1 MGIIIENLSKSYGT
15 VDVLE
20 NVNLEIN
27 EGEFLCITGPSG
39 CGKTTLL
46 RLIAGFESYQ
56 GKILIDGKQ
65 VTSPGTDRF
74 MVFQQ
79 FNQLLPWK
87 TVYGNIEFG
96 LRLKGLK
103 NRDGIMKL
111 ISLVGLDDFVDAY
124 PHQLSG
130 GMKQRVAV
138 ARAFISNPTVLLMD
152 EPFGSLDAQTKR
164 KIQRELLE
172 IWSSLSKTIIFVTH
186 SIREAILMADRVAIL
201 TKRPAGNKAMVDIKM
216 KRPRDQ
222 SSPAFGEYW
231 KEVINLIEA

>member
-1 MGIIIENLSKSYGT
+1 MSIIIENLSKSYGT
-15 VDVLE
+15 VDVLK
-20 NVNLEIN
+20 NVNLNIN
-27 EGEFLCITGPSG
+27 EGEFLCVTGPSG

-124 PHQLSG
+124 PYQLSG

-186 SIREAILMADRVAIL
+186 SIREAILMADRVAVF
-201 TKRPAGNKAMVDIKM
+201 TERPARNKGMVDINM

-222 SSPAFGEYW
+222 SSPAFGEHW
-231 KEVINLIEA
+231 KEVMDLMEI

>member
-1 MGIIIENLSKSYGT
+1 MGIIIKNLSKSYGT
-15 VDVLE
+15 VDVLK
-20 NVNLEIN
+20 NVNLNIN
-27 EGEFLCITGPSG
+27 EGEFLCVTGPSG

-103 NRDGIMKL
+103 NREGIMKL
-111 ISLVGLDDFVDAY
+111 ISLVGLDDFVNAY
-124 PHQLSG
+124 PYQLSG

-186 SIREAILMADRVAIL
+186 SIREAILMADRVAIF
-201 TKRPAGNKAMVDIKM
+201 TKRPARNKAMVDINM

-222 SSPAFGEYW
+222 SSSAFGEYW
-231 KEVINLIEA
+231 KEVMNLIEA